1 MPDALSLI
9 AWVVD
14 RDRREEILGDL
25 CELRARESVARFWGD
40 VVGVC
45 LHAPRV
51 RRWVG
56 TAAAALLLL
65 GVAGIARDNSHRIV
79 TARDA
84 AGSFVLE
91 FDGLR
96 VVRATLDGAP
106 VAAERLVQENG
117 RLVIRG
123 GAGGGDDLNI
133 RLRPDGSFYW
143 RGRVPLSTSTH

>member
-1 MPDALSLI
+1 MADALSLV

-25 CELRARESVARFWGD
+25 CELRARESVAAFWGD

-51 RRWVG
+51 RRSVG
-56 TAAAALLLL
+56 TAAVLLLL
-65 GVAGIARDNSHRIV
+65 WVAATARNTSHRIV

-96 VVRATLDGAP
+96 VVRATLEGAP
-106 VAAERLVQENG
+106 VATERLVQENG

-123 GAGGGDDLNI
+123 GAGSGDLNI

-143 RGRVPLSTSTH
+143 RGRAPLTTSTR

>member
-1 MPDALSLI
+1 MPDALSLV

-25 CELRARESVARFWGD
+25 CELRARESVAAFWSD
-40 VVGVC
+40 VLGVC

-51 RRWVG
+51 RRWAG
-56 TAAAALLLL
+56 TAAAMLLLA
-65 GVAGIARDNSHRIV
+65 VVGIARDPGHRIV

-84 AGSFVLE
+84 GGVFVLE

-106 VAAERLVQENG
+106 VAAERLVQEHG

-123 GAGGGDDLNI
+123 GAGSGALNI

-143 RGRVPLSTSTH
+143 RGRAPLTTSPH

>member
-1 MPDALSLI
+1 MPNALSLV

-25 CELRARESVARFWGD
+25 CELRARESVAAFWGD

-45 LHAPRV
+45 LHAPRL

-56 TAAAALLLL
+56 TAAAVLLL
-65 GVAGIARDNSHRIV
+65 GVAATARDTSHRIV

-84 AGSFVLE
+84 AGAFVLE
-91 FDGLR
+91 FDGPR
-96 VVRATLDGAP
+96 VVRATLDGVP
-106 VAAERLVQENG
+106 VAAERLMQDHG

-123 GAGGGDDLNI
+123 GAGSGDLNI

-143 RGRVPLSTSTH
+143 RGRVPLTTATH

>member
-1 MPDALSLI
+1 MPNPLSLV

-25 CELRARESVARFWGD
+25 CELRARESVAAFWGD
-40 VVGVC
+40 VVSVC
-45 LHAPRV
+45 VHAPRV

-56 TAAAALLLL
+56 TAAALLLL
-65 GVAGIARDNSHRIV
+65 GVAVIARDPSHRIV

-106 VAAERLVQENG
+106 VAANRLVQDNG

-123 GAGGGDDLNI
+123 GAGSGDLNI

>member
-1 MPDALSLI
+1 MPDALSLV

-56 TAAAALLLL
+56 TAAALLLL

-96 VVRATLDGAP
+96 VVRATLAGAP
-106 VAAERLVQENG
+106 VAAERLVQESG

-143 RGRVPLSTSTH
+143 RGRVPLSTTH

>member
-1 MPDALSLI
+1 MPNPLSLV

-25 CELRARESVARFWGD
+25 CELRARESVAAFWGD
-40 VVGVC
+40 VVSVC
-45 LHAPRV
+45 VHAPRV

-56 TAAAALLLL
+56 TAAALLLL
-65 GVAGIARDNSHRIV
+65 GVAVIARDPSHRIV

-106 VAAERLVQENG
+106 VAAERLVQDNG

-123 GAGGGDDLNI
+123 GAGSGDLNI

-143 RGRVPLSTSTH
+143 RGRVPLTTSTH

>member
-1 MPDALSLI
+1 MPDVLSLV
-9 AWVVD
+9 AWIVD

-25 CELRARESVARFWGD
+25 CELRARESVAAFWRD

-51 RRWVG
+51 HRLAG
-56 TAAAALLLL
+56 AAAALLLL
-65 GVAGIARDNSHRIV
+65 GGAVLTRDPAHRIV
-79 TARDA
+79 TAHDA

-91 FDGLR
+91 FDGPR
-96 VVRATLDGAP
+96 VVRATVDGAP
-106 VAAERLVQENG
+106 VAAERLLQDDR

-123 GAGGGDDLNI
+123 GAGSGDLNI

-143 RGRVPLSTSTH
+143 RGRLPGSTSPH

>member
-1 MPDALSLI
+1 MPDVLSLV

-25 CELRARESVARFWGD
+25 CELRARESVAAFWGD

-45 LHAPRV
+45 LHASRV
-51 RRWVG
+51 RRSVG
-56 TAAAALLLL
+56 TAAALLLL
-65 GVAGIARDNSHRIV
+65 WAAATARDTSHRIV

-96 VVRATLDGAP
+96 VVRATLDGSP

-123 GAGGGDDLNI
+123 GAGSGDLNI

-143 RGRVPLSTSTH
+143 RGRAPLTTSIH

>member
-1 MPDALSLI
+1 MPDALSLV

-40 VVGVC
+40 VVGLC

-117 RLVIRG
+117 RLVIRD

-143 RGRVPLSTSTH
+143 RGRVPLTTSTH

>member
-1 MPDALSLI
+1 MPNALSLV

-25 CELRARESVARFWGD
+25 CELRAREPVAAFWGD
-40 VVGVC
+40 VVSVC
-45 LHAPRV
+45 FHAPRV
-51 RRWVG
+51 GRWVG
-56 TAAAALLLL
+56 TAAALLVL
-65 GVAGIARDNSHRIV
+65 GVAVIARDPSHRIV

-106 VAAERLVQENG
+106 VAAERLVQDNG

-123 GAGGGDDLNI
+123 GAGSGDLNI

>member
-1 MPDALSLI
+1 MPDALSLV

-25 CELRARESVARFWGD
+25 CELRSRESVAAFWGD
-40 VVGVC
+40 VLGVC

-56 TAAAALLLL
+56 SAAALLIL
-65 GVAGIARDNSHRIV
+65 GGAVIARDPTHRIV

-106 VAAERLVQENG
+106 VAAERLMQDNG
-117 RLVIRG
+117 RVVIRG
-123 GAGGGDDLNI
+123 GAGSRGDLNI

>member
-1 MPDALSLI
+1 MPNPLSLV

-25 CELRARESVARFWGD
+25 CELRARESVAAFWGD
-40 VVGVC
+40 VVSVC
-45 LHAPRV
+45 VHAPRV

-56 TAAAALLLL
+56 TAAALLLL
-65 GVAGIARDNSHRIV
+65 GVAVIARDPSHRIV

-106 VAAERLVQENG
+106 VAAERLVQDNG

-123 GAGGGDDLNI
+123 GAGSGDLNI

-143 RGRVPLSTSTH
+143 RGRVPRSTSTP

>member
-1 MPDALSLI
+1 MPDALSLV

-51 RRWVG
+51 RRWAG

-65 GVAGIARDNSHRIV
+65 GVADIARDNSHRIV

-143 RGRVPLSTSTH
+143 RGRVPLSTSPH

>member
-1 MPDALSLI
+1 MPNPLSLV

-25 CELRARESVARFWGD
+25 CELRARESVAAFWGD
-40 VVGVC
+40 VVSVC
-45 LHAPRV
+45 VHAPRV

-56 TAAAALLLL
+56 TAAALLLL
-65 GVAGIARDNSHRIV
+65 GVAVIARDPSHRIV

-84 AGSFVLE
+84 AGAFVLE

-106 VAAERLVQENG
+106 VAAERLVQDNG

-123 GAGGGDDLNI
+123 GAGSGDLNI

-143 RGRVPLSTSTH
+143 RGRAPRSTSTP

>member
-1 MPDALSLI
+1 MPDALSLV

>member
-1 MPDALSLI
+1 MPNPLSLV

-25 CELRARESVARFWGD
+25 CELRARESVAAFWGD
-40 VVGVC
+40 VVSVC
-45 LHAPRV
+45 VHAPRA

-56 TAAAALLLL
+56 TAAALLL
-65 GVAGIARDNSHRIV
+65 GVAVIARDPSHRIV

-84 AGSFVLE
+84 AGAFVLE

-106 VAAERLVQENG
+106 VAAERLVQDNG

-123 GAGGGDDLNI
+123 GAGSGDLNI

-143 RGRVPLSTSTH
+143 RGRIPLSTSTH

>member
-1 MPDALSLI
+1 MPNALSLV

-25 CELRARESVARFWGD
+25 CELRARESVAAFWGD
-40 VVGVC
+40 VVSVC

-51 RRWVG
+51 RRWAG
-56 TAAAALLLL
+56 TAAALLLL
-65 GVAGIARDNSHRIV
+65 LGVAVMTRDTSHRIV
-79 TARDA
+79 MAQDA

-106 VAAERLVQENG
+106 VAAERLVQDNG

-123 GAGGGDDLNI
+123 GAGSGDLNI

-143 RGRVPLSTSTH
+143 RGRVPLTTSTH

>member
-1 MPDALSLI
+1 MPDALSLV
-9 AWVVD
+9 AWIVD

-25 CELRARESVARFWGD
+25 CELRARESVAAFWGD
-40 VVGVC
+40 VASVC

-56 TAAAALLLL
+56 TAAAILLL
-65 GVAGIARDNSHRIV
+65 GVAVIPRDPSHRIV

-106 VAAERLVQENG
+106 VAAERLVQDNG

-123 GAGGGDDLNI
+123 GAGNGDLNI
-133 RLRPDGSFYW
+133 RLRPDGRFYW
-143 RGRVPLSTSTH
+143 RGRVPLTSSTH

>member
-1 MPDALSLI
+1 MPDALSLV

-25 CELRARESVARFWGD
+25 CELRQRESGAAFWGD
-40 VVGVC
+40 VLGVC
-45 LHAPRV
+45 LHAPRL
-51 RRWVG
+51 RRWMG
-56 TAAAALLLL
+56 TAASLLVL
-65 GVAGIARDNSHRIV
+65 GIAVSARSPGHRIV
-79 TARDA
+79 TARDR

-96 VVRATLDGAP
+96 VVRASLDGAP
-106 VAAERLVQENG
+106 VAAERLVQGNG

-123 GAGGGDDLNI
+123 GAGSGDLNI

-143 RGRVPLSTSTH
+143 RGRVPLTPSTH

>member
-1 MPDALSLI
+1 MPDALSLV

-51 RRWVG
+51 RRWMG

>member
-1 MPDALSLI
+1 MDPISLV

-25 CELRARESVARFWGD
+25 CELRTRESVAAFWSD

-51 RRWVG
+51 RRWTG
-56 TAAAALLLL
+56 TAAALLLL
-65 GVAGIARDNSHRIV
+65 GVAVIARDKSHRIV

-106 VAAERLVQENG
+106 VAADRLVQDNG

-123 GAGGGDDLNI
+123 GAGSGDLNI

-143 RGRVPLSTSTH
+143 RGRVPLRTSTH

>member
-1 MPDALSLI
+1 MPDALSLV

-40 VVGVC
+40 VVGLC

-65 GVAGIARDNSHRIV
+65 GVAGIARDNSHRVV

>member
-1 MPDALSLI
+1 
-9 AWVVD
+9 
-14 RDRREEILGDL
+14 
-25 CELRARESVARFWGD
+25 
-40 VVGVC
+40 VGS
-45 LHAPRV
+45 
-51 RRWVG
+51 
-56 TAAAALLLL
+56 AAAVFIL
-65 GVAGIARDNSHRIV
+65 AGAVIARDPTHRIV

-106 VAAERLVQENG
+106 VAAERLVQDNG
-117 RLVIRG
+117 RVVIRG
-123 GAGGGDDLNI
+123 GSGRGDLNI

>member
-1 MPDALSLI
+1 MPDALSLV

-25 CELRARESVARFWGD
+25 CELRTRESVAAFWGD

-45 LHAPRV
+45 VHATRV
-51 RRWVG
+51 RRWLG
-56 TAAAALLLL
+56 TAAAMLLL
-65 GVAGIARDNSHRIV
+65 GVAVIARDPSHRIV

-84 AGSFVLE
+84 AGVFVLE

-106 VAAERLVQENG
+106 VAAERLVQDNG

-123 GAGGGDDLNI
+123 GAGSGDLNI

-143 RGRVPLSTSTH
+143 RGRVPLTPSTH

>member
-14 RDRREEILGDL
+14 PDRREEILGDL
-25 CELRARESVARFWGD
+25 SELRGRESLAAFWGD
-40 VVGVC
+40 VLGVC

-51 RRWVG
+51 RRWAG
-56 TAAAALLLL
+56 ASTALLLL
-65 GVAGIARDNSHRIV
+65 GIAVIARDPTHRIV

-84 AGSFVLE
+84 AGAFVLE
-91 FDGLR
+91 FDGPR

-123 GAGGGDDLNI
+123 GAGSAGDLNI

-143 RGRVPLSTSTH
+143 RGRERLAVSTH

>member
-1 MPDALSLI
+1 MPDPLSLVG
-9 AWVVD
+9 WVVD

-25 CELRARESVARFWGD
+25 CELRTRESALAFWGD
-40 VVGVC
+40 VAGVC
-45 LHAPRV
+45 LHAR
-51 RRWVG
+51 RFHRWVG
-56 TAAAALLLL
+56 ATAAVVLL
-65 GVAGIARDNSHRIV
+65 GVTATARQNSHRMV

-123 GAGGGDDLNI
+123 GAGSGGDLNI

-143 RGRVPLSTSTH
+143 RGRIPQNLPTP

>member
-25 CELRARESVARFWGD
+25 CELRARESVAAFWGD
-40 VVGVC
+40 VVSVC

-51 RRWVG
+51 RRWAG
-56 TAAAALLLL
+56 TAAALLLL
-65 GVAGIARDNSHRIV
+65 GVAVIARDKSHRIV

-91 FDGLR
+91 FEGLR

-106 VAAERLVQENG
+106 VAAERLVQDNG

-123 GAGGGDDLNI
+123 GAGSGGDLNI

>member
-1 MPDALSLI
+1 MPDALSLV

-25 CELRARESVARFWGD
+25 CELRARESVAAFWGD

-51 RRWVG
+51 RRSVG
-56 TAAAALLLL
+56 TAAALLLL
-65 GVAGIARDNSHRIV
+65 WIAATARDTSHRIV

-84 AGSFVLE
+84 AGAFVLE

-96 VVRATLDGAP
+96 VVGATLDGAP
-106 VAAERLVQENG
+106 VAADRLVQESG

-123 GAGGGDDLNI
+123 GAGTGDLNI
-133 RLRPDGSFYW
+133 RLRPDGSLYW
-143 RGRVPLSTSTH
+143 RGRVPLTPSTP

>member
-1 MPDALSLI
+1 MPDALSLV

-40 VVGVC
+40 VVGLC

>member
-1 MPDALSLI
+1 MPDALSLV

-14 RDRREEILGDL
+14 RDRREEVLGDL
-25 CELRARESVARFWGD
+25 CELRARDSVAAFWGD

-45 LHAPRV
+45 LHAARV
-51 RRWVG
+51 RRWAG
-56 TAAAALLLL
+56 TAAALLLL
-65 GVAGIARDNSHRIV
+65 EVAVIARDTSHRIV

-106 VAAERLVQENG
+106 VAAERLVQDNG

-123 GAGGGDDLNI
+123 GAGSGDLNI

-143 RGRVPLSTSTH
+143 RGRIPLSTPTH

>member
-1 MPDALSLI
+1 MPDALSLV

-14 RDRREEILGDL
+14 RERREEILGDL

-40 VVGVC
+40 VAGVC

-56 TAAAALLLL
+56 TAAALLFLGLL
-65 GVAGIARDNSHRIV
+65 IPRSDPTHRTV
-79 TARDA
+79 MARDA
-84 AGSFVLE
+84 AGWFALE

-123 GAGGGDDLNI
+123 GAGSGDLNI

-143 RGRVPLSTSTH
+143 RSRIPQSHPSH

>member
-1 MPDALSLI
+1 MPDALSLV

-25 CELRARESVARFWGD
+25 CELRARGSVAAFWSD

-51 RRWVG
+51 RRWAG
-56 TAAAALLLL
+56 TAAALLLL
-65 GVAGIARDNSHRIV
+65 GVAVIARNPGHRFV

-84 AGSFVLE
+84 AGAFMLE

-96 VVRATLDGAP
+96 VVRATLDGTP
-106 VAAERLVQENG
+106 VAAERLVQDNG

-123 GAGGGDDLNI
+123 GAGSGDLNI

-143 RGRVPLSTSTH
+143 RGRVPLSTSTR